1 MPTQIRPARP
11 DEMAE
16 YGAIAAY
23 VYAGRYGDIP
33 DNFVSRSTHPDW
45 TLCAFV
51 DGRMVT
57 TFATIPFTVRLNG
70 QAAKLGGV
78 SGIGTLPEYR
88 RRGLMRQIMHQAI
101 ADMRHRGQFV
111 AALWASQAA
120 IYQRFGFALCT
131 RMQRYTIDPHDIRFT
146 GHRQA
151 SGTCQRHGPE
161 AGFPLIRQLYIDFIG
176 TRTGY
181 VHRARPLWNN
191 NVLAER
197 PEDGPAHI
205 AVAYDTAQRPQGY
218 MVYTM
223 RFGQVANAA
232 RPQELIIRDLAWL
245 TQDAYLSLWDFVTK
259 HDLVGRVRYDTAPLD
274 DPAPELFD
282 EPRLLHAQT
291 AEGIWMRI
299 IDVVGALQTRGY
311 TAAGRLVLEI
321 VGDDL
326 ADWNNG
332 VFSLETDG
340 ATGQVTRSTDVPD
353 IRLSIKALASL
364 SSGFRTAQTLANW
377 GLLEGDPHGIETAD
391 RLLRTVYLPH
401 CPDHF

>member
-23 VYAGRYGDIP
+23 VYAGRYGHVP
-33 DNFVSRSTHPDW
+33 DNLVSRSTHPDW

-88 RRGLMRQIMHQAI
+88 RQGLMRQIMCQAM
-101 ADMRHRGQFV
+101 ADMRDRGQFI

-131 RMQRYTIDPHDIRFT
+131 HMLHYTIDPRDIRFT
-146 GHRQA
+146 GQSQA
-151 SGTCQRHGPE
+151 SGTCQRHHVDQ
-161 AGFPLIRQLYIDFIG
+161 GFAMIRQLYIDFISS
-176 TRTGY
+176 RTGY
-181 VHRARPLWNN
+181 LHRARPLWANN
-191 NVLAER
+191 ALADR
-197 PEDGPAHI
+197 AEDGPVHI
-205 AVAYDTAQRPQGY
+205 AVASDVEQRPQGY
-218 MVYTM
+218 MVYTTQ
-223 RFGQVANAA
+223 FGRVDDTA
-232 RPQELIIRDLAWL
+232 RPHEMVIRDLVWL
-245 TQDAYLSLWDFVTK
+245 TPDAYVCLWDFVTK

-282 EPRLLHAQT
+282 EPRLLHPRIT
-291 AEGIWMRI
+291 EGIWMRLV
-299 IDVVGALQTRGY
+299 DVVEALQGRGY
-311 TAAGRLVLEI
+311 TTAGRLVLEI
-321 VGDDL
+321 VGDSI

-340 ATGQVTRSTDVPD
+340 QSGHVTRTTDAPE

-364 SSGFRTAQTLANW
+364 FSGFRTAQALANW
-377 GLLEGDPHGIETAD
+377 GLLAGDQPGIESAD
-391 RLLRTVYLPH
+391 RLFRTLHLPH